1 MVLPLPLGSRSLKMR
16 RNDFLIV
23 FLLLVGGCSSSTQTI
38 KTFQPPPTSSVIDLQ
53 PVKDTVNLGNVV
65 VLPTDTLL
73 AGQDTINNQAVKVYV
88 RKRQG
93 QYTAKVV
100 VKPPQVII
108 VDTIK
113 TKVDTVVVN
122 KPTAVEYVKI
132 IFITIGIFTVLL
144 IVVLVYLKHRR
155 IL

>member
-1 MVLPLPLGSRSLKMR
+1 MR
-16 RNDFLIV
+16 RNDFLLV

-53 PVKDTVNLGNVV
+53 PVKDTVNLGNLV

-73 AGQDTINNQAVKVYV
+73 TGQDTTNNQTVKVYV

-100 VKPPQVII
+100 TKPPQVII

-113 TKVDTVVVN
+113 TKVDTVVVH
-122 KPTAVEYVKI
+122 KPTVAEYVKI
-132 IFITIGIFTVLL
+132 IFITIGVFTVFL
-144 IVVLVYLKHRR
+144 ILMLVYLKHRR

>member
-1 MVLPLPLGSRSLKMR
+1 LVLPLPLGSRSLKMR
-16 RNDFLIV
+16 RNDFLLI

-38 KTFQPPPTSSVIDLQ
+38 KTFQPPPTNSVIDLQ
-53 PVKDTVNLGNVV
+53 PVKDTVNLGNLV

-73 AGQDTINNQAVKVYV
+73 TGQDTTNNQTVKVYV

-93 QYTAKVV
+93 QYTAKIIT
-100 VKPPQVII
+100 KPPQVII

-113 TKVDTVVVN
+113 TKVDTVVVH
-122 KPTAVEYVKI
+122 KPTVAEYVRI
-132 IFITIGIFTVLL
+132 IFITIGVFTVLL
-144 IVVLVYLKHRR
+144 IVMLVYLKHRR